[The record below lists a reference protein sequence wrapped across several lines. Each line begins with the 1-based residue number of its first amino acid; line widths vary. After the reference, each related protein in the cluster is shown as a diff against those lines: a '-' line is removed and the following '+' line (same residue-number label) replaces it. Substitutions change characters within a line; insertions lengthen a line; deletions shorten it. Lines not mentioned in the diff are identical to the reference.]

1 MVVLLAGIAAVA
13 VYLGAR
19 SALGSAYAARAR
31 VLRGLAGEG
40 SGGGDDFERDTEP
53 LNRPFSERV
62 LGPAL
67 GTVGRLLGHLLPKRL
82 LGEAG
87 ARLVRAGMRGGRPA
101 DWIGA
106 QAIAGLGLGGYALL
120 LLHQFRLG
128 PPAALVA
135 AAVGWSLPGAYLR
148 SRAQRRANAL
158 RDDLPDAMDL
168 LTVCVEAGLGFDQ
181 ALSRVVAR
189 FPGPVGEE
197 FGRVLRDQ
205 ALGTPRRQAM
215 LAVTERADLPEL
227 RAFVHAILQAE
238 ELGVRIGTV
247 LRVQSDTLREQ
258 RRQRAEESAMKA
270 PIKMAFPM
278 IFLILPALFLV
289 VLGPAVI
296 EGVRALQASHR

>member
-1 MVVLLAGIAAVA
+1 MLWMLTLLCCAA
-13 VYLGAR
+13 VYLGVRAGFGAAYSGRTRVLQGLLGGGR
-19 SALGSAYAARAR
+19 SADLT
-31 VLRGLAGEG
+31 
-40 SGGGDDFERDTEP
+40 RDTEP

-67 GTVGRLLGHLLPKRL
+67 GSVGGTLGRLLPKRL
-82 LGEAG
+82 MADSGS
-87 ARLVRAGMRGGRPA
+87 RLVRAGLRGGRAA
-101 DWIGA
+101 DWLGA
-106 QAIAGLGLGGYALL
+106 QALAATILGGYALL
-120 LLHQFRLG
+120 LLHGFAVG
-128 PPAALVA
+128 PLAVA
-135 AAVGWSLPGAYLR
+135 VAVVVGWSLPGLYLR
-148 SRAQRRANAL
+148 GKARRRSQRV

-181 ALSRVVAR
+181 ALGRVVAR

-215 LAVTERADLPEL
+215 LAVTTRVDLPEL
-227 RAFVHAILQAE
+227 RAFVHAVLQAE

-247 LRVQSDTLREQ
+247 LRVQADALREQ
-258 RRQRAEESAMKA
+258 RRQRAEEAAMKA
-270 PIKMAFPM
+270 PVKMAFPM

-296 EGVRALQASHR
+296 LGIRTLQASHG

>member
-1 MVVLLAGIAAVA
+1 MVVLVSGLAAAA
-13 VYLGAR
+13 VYLGATAMLR
-19 SALGSAYAARAR
+19 TAYGGRAR
-31 VLRGLAGEG
+31 VLRGLG
-40 SGGGDDFERDTEP
+40 SGEAADVEADTEP
-53 LNRPFSERV
+53 LNRPFFERV

-67 GTVGRLLGHLLPKRL
+67 GTVGHLLGRLLPKRL

-87 ARLVRAGMRGGRPA
+87 TRLVRAGMRGGRPA

-106 QAIAGLGLGGYALL
+106 QAIAAIALGGYALL
-120 LLHQFRLG
+120 LLHHYRLG
-128 PPAALVA
+128 PPAAAVA
-135 AAVGWSLPGAYLR
+135 AAVGWSLPGSYLR
-148 SRAQRRANAL
+148 SRAGRRANAL

-181 ALSRVVAR
+181 ALGRVVSR
-189 FPGPVGEE
+189 FPGPVGVE

-215 LAVTERADLPEL
+215 LAVTERANLPEL